1 MFFVD
6 LEKKLNLERT
16 TLKKSNDELI
26 ECQQKL
32 RLLEIDLKDAKN
44 TSSKL
49 SQDYQMLQQA
59 HEQSLEQIEFDNQRR
74 NHHEKDYKLLQ
85 EQVNNLTNKDKQMQ
99 DSIRQLQTENERLN
113 KELRSINNEYQL
125 IKTQTNEYEEQIE
138 GFFLIYLSFLVSMK
152 FRFS

>member
-1 MFFVD
+1 M
-6 LEKKLNLERT
+6 
-16 TLKKSNDELI
+16 KKSNDDLI

-32 RLLEIDLKDAKN
+32 RLLEIDLKDARN

-59 HEQSLEQIEFDNQRR
+59 HEQSLEQIEYDNQRR
-74 NHHEKDYKLLQ
+74 NQHEKDYKSIQ

-99 DSIRQLQTENERLN
+99 DSIRQLQVENERLN

-125 IKTQTNEYEEQIE
+125 IKTQTNEYEEQLE
-138 GFFLIYLSFLVSMK
+138 GFFSIYLSFLVSMK
-152 FRFS
+152 F